1 MGLSLT
7 AGLVTIAADDFT
19 DFTLGYY
26 LELIIGLIEFVYL
39 DAFIAYMTKIIPEL
53 RQHISLRLRMRRKRK
68 QDDLQIQAEAEI
80 NDEDSV
86 VEDLMGFLT
95 AYGTAT
101 AGLYMSPL
109 FIYFYY
115 QFNEYL
121 QLSYLFGFRQK
132 DLIIYLLFGVVIIPF
147 QIVMDIFIFNTQELY
162 HGWKVYEY
170 MKYARYRFHNR
181 TARWKGLERSYD
193 ESIDYS
199 LRSVD
204 QMCFSSQFYFILA
217 IGGSGSFLFT
227 LSISMMLRAK
237 YNMFEDI
244 LFGLMVAV
252 VLALCVVAKKVF
264 MFLADVVGLWKISQ
278 ARADENAIREEDLPE
293 YEAEKE
299 DKTAGKRGDFTI
311 ADLSTDVFR
320 RKFLEHNRMWLV
332 DHLAGMLTPRT
343 AKRFRAAGGA
353 MRISGSLSDSDSD
366 AGDRDAFVDK
376 VRLSDSARRIM
387 LMWHHESSKRARGGR
402 FARAAMLSETS
413 DSDADRA
420 PRFAPW
426 RHAEAAALLMAGFA
440 AAGGRTRKRRRGPL
454 FHGHGGRGREMGRAG
469 AQRAHDSPRA
479 RLAGEGTPP
488 RLEETQKRTVQ
499 RQRVEFGRRVLATGR
514 VASRVRASDADV
526 ARRRPRAQGGGGE
539 RPRPGGLHDEQRRR
553 QRRPGRRR
561 EV

>member
-1 MGLSLT
+1 
-7 AGLVTIAADDFT
+7 
-19 DFTLGYY
+19 
-26 LELIIGLIEFVYL
+26 
-39 DAFIAYMTKIIPEL
+39 
-53 RQHISLRLRMRRKRK
+53 
-68 QDDLQIQAEAEI
+68 
-80 NDEDSV
+80 
-86 VEDLMGFLT
+86 
-95 AYGTAT
+95 
-101 AGLYMSPL
+101 MSPL

-387 LMWHHESSKRARGGR
+387 LMWHHESSKRARRALRARRHVVGDVGQRRRPRAEVRAGGAHAGGGGAAQGAGSR
-402 FARAAMLSETS
+402 RARRARARGERDVADLSSTDTEGEGARWGVRCS
-413 DSDADRA
+413 AS
-420 PRFAPW
+420 PR
-426 RHAEAAALLMAGFA
+426 
-440 AAGGRTRKRRRGPL
+440 
-454 FHGHGGRGREMGRAG
+454 
-469 AQRAHDSPRA
+469 SPRA

-488 RLEETQKRTVQ
+488 RLEETQKRAVQ

-514 VASRVRASDADV
+514 CVPSPRV
-526 ARRRPRAQGGGGE
+526 
-539 RPRPGGLHDEQRRR
+539 
-553 QRRPGRRR
+553 
-561 EV
+561 